1 MASPLRS
8 LFRRRKQSV
17 RWPAIALAP
26 VLLWLVSG
34 VASAGSLRALD
45 DNELAQVSAQD
56 GISFAAHISLNDPT
70 LVGAVSDSRLSLGF
84 NGDGQN
90 RYIVFKN
97 VRGKVDMFAVSL
109 GVQTRSD
116 GGGDYIAI
124 GLPGFVRYTNLGFES
139 LSVQNDPNAPV
150 TGNLGSLNINGTVSL
165 QGQVRLWSH

>member
-1 MASPLRS
+1 MARALFLWMMLAAGVSQAGPL
-8 LFRRRKQSV
+8 Q
-17 RWPAIALAP
+17 
-26 VLLWLVSG
+26 
-34 VASAGSLRALD
+34 ALD
-45 DNELAQVSAQD
+45 DSELSKVSGQD

-84 NGDGQN
+84 KGDGQN

-97 VRGKVDMFAVSL
+97 VRGTVDMFAVSL
-109 GVQTRSD
+109 GVQTRTD

-124 GLPGFVRYTNLGFES
+124 GLPGYVRYTNFGFES
-139 LSVQNDPNAPV
+139 LSVQSDPNAPV